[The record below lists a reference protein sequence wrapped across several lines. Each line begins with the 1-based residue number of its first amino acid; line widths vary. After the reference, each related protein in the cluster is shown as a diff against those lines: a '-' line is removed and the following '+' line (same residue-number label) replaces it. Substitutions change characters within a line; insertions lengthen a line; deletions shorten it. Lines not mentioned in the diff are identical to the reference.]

1 MLFDAPAT
9 SSRSAPSKRE
19 SSVPDRL
26 LAVAFAFSLFCEIVP
41 EKGSQL
47 SGEQCDGHVKKTS
60 SFFLQE
66 RKI

>member
-1 MLFDAPAT
+1 MHLPLPPEVPRANANLQRLIGCWLLLSPFPC
-9 SSRSAPSKRE
+9 SAK
-19 SSVPDRL
+19 
-26 LAVAFAFSLFCEIVP
+26 IVP